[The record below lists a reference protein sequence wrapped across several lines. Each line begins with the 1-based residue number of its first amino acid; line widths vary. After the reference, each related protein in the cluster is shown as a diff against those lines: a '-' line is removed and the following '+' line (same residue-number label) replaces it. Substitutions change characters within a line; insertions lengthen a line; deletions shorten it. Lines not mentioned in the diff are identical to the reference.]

1 MQTCPKQIGLMP
13 QRAPTKDWQIC
24 REGNKS
30 QICQIL
36 ENVAKVM
43 QNDKMEEQ
51 RRTHHFRNQEDRL
64 KYISRPKLRFA
75 LFE

>member
-1 MQTCPKQIGLMP
+1 MSINENDKIL
-13 QRAPTKDWQIC
+13 K
-24 REGNKS
+24 
-30 QICQIL
+30 CQK
-36 ENVAKVM
+36 NVLAKVM